1 MANTCAPAPA
11 AAPAAPAGSHRDVGG
26 ARQGAMLYDPTKM
39 ETIDLPSF
47 ALRSGPRKTIYH
59 NPKDVTAAIVT
70 CEHAC
75 MHACRAQLGFGFG
88 LMLGQRGR
96 HMLGGCS
103 TTLMVAAGLSALSCV
118 CRRRAVPRAE

>member
-1 MANTCAPAPA
+1 
-11 AAPAAPAGSHRDVGG
+11 
-26 ARQGAMLYDPTKM
+26 MLYDPTKM

-75 MHACRAQLGFGFG
+75 MHACVQGATWVWVWADAWSAGATHVGWVQHHADGC
-88 LMLGQRGR
+88 GR
-96 HMLGGCS
+96 PLC
-103 TTLMVAAGLSALSCV
+103 LVLCLQAAGCA
-118 CRRRAVPRAE
+118 PG